1 MQAIFK
7 KNILCSLILTSCLTI
22 NIEAGLEDD
31 FDLEDMLSLEP
42 SKTPLR
48 DIPNDCPPS
57 QLLELLVNG
66 GAVTLLQKNIYLKTN
81 PINVRSLLDM
91 PSLYPAVD

>member
-31 FDLEDMLSLEP
+31 FDLEEMLSIEP
-42 SKTPLR
+42 TKR
-48 DIPNDCPPS
+48 
-57 QLLELLVNG
+57 
-66 GAVTLLQKNIYLKTN
+66 
-81 PINVRSLLDM
+81 
-91 PSLYPAVD
+91 YP